1 MKNLLKKLISI
12 LMCFIMVLS
21 IASLKTDVVQ
31 AKEKDV
37 IPKMDIV
44 SLEHFP
50 FIEGQENSIYASCNN
65 YTGKVQYQ
73 AFYMGEN
80 TMNSWE
86 LVNNKDMVDGWT
98 KSIEANKFAVLN
110 ISDLNLKPDYYKFA
124 IRVKR
129 DGVQGKYKNKYGSYD
144 DVYAF
149 STVVKKIEKEIKNE
163 VIEVSNAKELLEN
176 IGSNK
181 TIKLKAGEYDL
192 LAVKDLNN
200 KHIKFEK
207 VFDGQQLVVSDI
219 SNLTIEGLKDAQ
231 VKLLV
236 NPRYANVLT
245 FKNSNN
251 INISNII
258 AGHYPDKGSCTGGV
272 FFFDNCKN
280 VDIKNS
286 VLFGCG
292 TEGINLNKVE
302 NFNFENSTIKE
313 CSYDLM
319 TLLDSKNIV
328 FKDSNFY
335 DTVEFNL
342 INVSNTKGVIFDKC
356 NIYNNKAT
364 GEFFP
369 YLFNV
374 DENSNVLVKNC
385 IIKDNKVKS
394 LVSNKEAVIFENVE
408 FHNNTFDKK

>member
-1 MKNLLKKLISI
+1 MKNLSKKLISI
-12 LMCFIMVLS
+12 LMSFVMFLS
-21 IASLKTDVVQ
+21 IVSLKTKVVQ
-31 AKEKDV
+31 AKEIDV
-37 IPKMDIV
+37 VPKIDIV

-50 FIEGQENSIYASCNN
+50 FIEKEENSIYVSCNN

-73 AFYMGEN
+73 AFYIGEN
-80 TMNSWE
+80 TMKSWE
-86 LVNNKDMVDGWT
+86 LVSNKGMIDGWT
-98 KSIEANKFAVLN
+98 KPTQANKYEVLN
-110 ISDLNLKPDYYKFA
+110 ISNLNLKPDYYRFA

-129 DGVQGKYKNKYGSYD
+129 DGMQGKYKNKYGSYD
-144 DVYAF
+144 DAYSF
-149 STVVKKIEKEIKNE
+149 STVVKKIVEPE
-163 VIEVSNAKELLEN
+163 VIEVSNAKDLLEN
-176 IGSNK
+176 IGPNK
-181 TIKLKAGEYDL
+181 TIKLKTGEYDL

-200 KHIKFEK
+200 KYLKFEK
-207 VFDGQQLVVSDI
+207 VFDGQQLVISDI
-219 SNLTIEGLKDAQ
+219 SNLTIEGLKDAE

-245 FKNSNN
+245 FKNSDN

-280 VDIKNS
+280 IDIKNS

-302 NFNFENSTIKE
+302 NFNFVNSTIKE

-319 TLLDSKNIV
+319 NLIDSKNIV

-335 DTVEFNL
+335 DTMEYNL
-342 INVSNTKGVIFDKC
+342 INVSNTKDVIFDKC
-356 NIYNNKAT
+356 NIYNNKST
-364 GEFFP
+364 DEYTP

-374 DENSNVLVKNC
+374 DEKSNVLVKNS

-394 LVSNKEAVIFENVE
+394 LVSNKETVIFENVE
-408 FHNNTFDKK
+408 FHNNTFDK